1 MNDDNL
7 ISKEKDI
14 KYQSESIEPKLP
26 EPHSNS
32 KAVRIGGGLIVS
44 IIIVS
49 MLVGSVSG
57 FVGGIYVQKYAK
69 QLLLFTQNKSG
80 NNSVAQT
87 SNSTDSISAVDVFKT
102 ANPAVVSI
110 TISQKV
116 GDASSNS
123 QSLNLPFGLS
133 SPYFN
138 FTFPNDNGN
147 DSDNNNQSANGNA
160 DSYQEVAAGS
170 GFFVTSDGLI
180 LTNKH
185 VVSTQDAKYSV
196 TTSDG
201 KSYDATV
208 VAIDP
213 VSDLALVKI
222 DLKNTPALQF
232 ANSSDIQI
240 GEEVIAIGNSLGQYQ
255 NTVTS
260 GIISGIG
267 RSITASSDE
276 GSSEELDGV
285 LQTDAAI
292 NPGNSGG
299 PLLDSSGKVVGVNT
313 AINQQGELLGFAIP
327 SNSAS
332 RDIQIYQKQ
341 GKIIKPFL
349 GISYVEINPSVQ
361 SKYNLSV
368 NYGAYITAS
377 NGVASVVKGSAADKA
392 GLKDGDIIISVND
405 QKISTINTLAQL
417 LQQYDPGQIIT
428 LTVIRGG
435 KQTQI
440 QATLGTAQQ

>member
-1 MNDDNL
+1 
-7 ISKEKDI
+7 
-14 KYQSESIEPKLP
+14 
-26 EPHSNS
+26 
-32 KAVRIGGGLIVS
+32 
-44 IIIVS
+44 

-69 QLLLFTQNKSG
+69 QLLSITQNKSG
-80 NNSVAQT
+80 SGSIVQT
-87 SNSTDSISAVDVFKT
+87 AGSNSAVNVFKT

-110 TISQKV
+110 TISQKMSDV
-116 GDASSNS
+116 SNNS
-123 QSLNLPFGLS
+123 QSFNFPFGLS

-138 FTFPNDNGN
+138 FAFPNDNGSSNNSGN
-147 DSDNNNQSANGNA
+147 DNQSTNGNA
-160 DSYQEVAAGS
+160 DNYQEVAAGS

-208 VAIDP
+208 VATDP

-377 NGVASVVKGSAADKA
+377 NGVVSVVKGSAADKA

-405 QKISTINTLAQL
+405 QKISTIDTLAQL
-417 LQQYDPGQIIT
+417 LQQYDPGQMIT

-435 KQTQI
+435 KQIQI